1 MISNAGVLTY
11 FAMVGGVGV
20 QKLST
25 AAVRIHSTWGAAKE
39 FSCERLARLHGL
51 VGKIGAH

>member
-1 MISNAGVLTY
+1 MIRNAGVPTY

-25 AAVRIHSTWGAAKE
+25 VAVRIHGTRGAAKE

>member
-1 MISNAGVLTY
+1 MISNAGLLTY

-25 AAVRIHSTWGAAKE
+25 AAVRIHSTWGAAQE
-39 FSCERLARLHGL
+39 LSCERLARLHGL
-51 VGKIGAH
+51 VGEIGAH